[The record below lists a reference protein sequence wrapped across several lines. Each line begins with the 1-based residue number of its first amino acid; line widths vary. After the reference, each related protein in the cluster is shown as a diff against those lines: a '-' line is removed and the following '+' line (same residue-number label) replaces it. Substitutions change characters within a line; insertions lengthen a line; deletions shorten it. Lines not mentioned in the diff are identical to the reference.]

1 MLVEV
6 KVPMLA
12 ESVAEA
18 TLLNW
23 HVKPGDAVKRG
34 DPLIEIETDKVTLEV
49 AAMNSG
55 VLEKIIRQDGEMVA
69 SNEVIALIDTAL
81 AGKGQVIPRPEV
93 AAPLQQSLPVG
104 ELPPQQPKMSP
115 AVRGLLAEHNLKATD
130 ITATGEG
137 NRLSRED
144 VLRYLETRT
153 GTPPRPQT
161 ASARVTTS
169 TTPQQPASPPPPPQ
183 APASQPENLEAAV
196 TISAETPAESTGMI
210 ESPAEV
216 AAGISMV
223 RSEIEIAP
231 PPVTIPPSAP
241 TVESARAER
250 RVAMTRLRQRTA
262 ERLVK
267 AQRENAILTTFNEI
281 NMHAVVELR
290 NRHKEEFERLHGIKL
305 GFMSFFTR
313 AVTESL
319 KKYPIINASVEGKD
333 IIYHG
338 YFDIGVAVSTERGL
352 VVPILRDADLMS
364 LAEIEKKI
372 REFGEKARSS
382 KLTLEELT
390 GGTFTITNGGVFGSL
405 LSTPILNPPQSAIL
419 GMHAIQDRP
428 VAEQGA
434 VVIRPVMFVA
444 LSYDHRII
452 DGADAVSFLV
462 NVKRLIEDPARLIL
476 QL

>member
-1 MLVEV
+1 
-6 KVPMLA
+6 MLA

-55 VLEKIIRQDGEMVA
+55 VLEKIIRQDGDMVA
-69 SNEVIALIDTAL
+69 SNEVIALINTAT
-81 AGKGQVIPRPEV
+81 AGKVPVIPRPGES
-93 AAPLQQSLPVG
+93 APLQQSLPVG
-104 ELPPQQPKMSP
+104 DLPPEQPKMSP
-115 AVRGLLAEHNLKATD
+115 AVRGLLAEYNLNATA
-130 ITATGEG
+130 IAATGEG
-137 NRLSRED
+137 NRLTRED
-144 VLRYLETRT
+144 VLRHLETST
-153 GTPPRPQT
+153 GTPPHSLST
-161 ASARVTTS
+161 SARTTAPIK
-169 TTPQQPASPPPPPQ
+169 PQEPPAPPLQPQ
-183 APASQPENLEAAV
+183 AATSVQVSQPENLKAEATGIIEAPAV
-196 TISAETPAESTGMI
+196 DPDGMSAAKPEKD
-210 ESPAEV
+210 
-216 AAGISMV
+216 
-223 RSEIEIAP
+223 IAP
-231 PPVTIPPSAP
+231 PP
-241 TVESARAER
+241 SARVTVPPLAAAAESTRLER
-250 RVAMTRLRQRTA
+250 RVAMTRLRQRAA
-262 ERLVK
+262 ERLLQ

-290 NRHKEEFERLHGIKL
+290 NRHKEEFERLHGVKL

-319 KKYPIINASVEGKD
+319 KKFPLINASVDGAD
-333 IIYHG
+333 IVYHG

-352 VVPILRDADLMS
+352 VVPILRDANLMS
-364 LAEIEKKI
+364 LAEIEKQI
-372 REFGEKARSS
+372 REFGEKARSA

-462 NVKRLIEDPARLIL
+462 NVKRLIEDPSRLLL